1 MQLDSDPERRL
12 KCMPFISIYT
22 HLSDREREQCQSEYP
37 QGAKTMQSFP
47 TRMRQD
53 GIQLGEANV
62 LVYPLEQ
69 ELGAVGEETRERVKQ
84 ADPETLLRGSG
95 RVLA

>member
-1 MQLDSDPERRL
+1 
-12 KCMPFISIYT
+12 
-22 HLSDREREQCQSEYP
+22 
-37 QGAKTMQSFP
+37 MQSFP

>member
-1 MQLDSDPERRL
+1 
-12 KCMPFISIYT
+12 
-22 HLSDREREQCQSEYP
+22 
-37 QGAKTMQSFP
+37 MQSFP

-69 ELGAVGEETRERVKQ
+69 ELGAVGDETRERVKQ